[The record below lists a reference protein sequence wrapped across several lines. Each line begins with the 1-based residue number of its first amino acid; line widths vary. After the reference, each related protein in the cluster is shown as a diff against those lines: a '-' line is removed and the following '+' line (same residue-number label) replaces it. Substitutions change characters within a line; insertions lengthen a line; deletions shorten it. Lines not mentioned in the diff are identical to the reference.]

1 MILICL
7 YVREMWFIALCRYV
21 LQSARAEIVN
31 NTTQDQL
38 SLLNTP
44 PSLNYNYDSGVLS
57 IIGAA
62 DIDHYI
68 AAVSSIVYINMAEE
82 PINDVK
88 VIRITITDS
97 PLFNSTMAVTSSW
110 PIANSST
117 SNSVEIL

>member
-1 MILICL
+1 M
-7 YVREMWFIALCRYV
+7 

-31 NTTQDQL
+31 NTIQDQL
-38 SLLNTP
+38 SLLTKP
-44 PSLNYNYDSGVLS
+44 PSLNYSFDSGVLS

-62 DIDHYI
+62 DIDDYI
-68 AAVSSIVYINMAEE
+68 SAVSSIVYNNTAEE

-88 VIRITITDS
+88 VIRITVTDS

>member
-7 YVREMWFIALCRYV
+7 YEREMWFIALCRYV

-38 SLLNTP
+38 SLLTTP
-44 PSLNYNYDSGVLS
+44 PSLNYSFDSGVLS

-62 DIDHYI
+62 DIDDYI
-68 AAVSSIVYINMAEE
+68 SAVSSIVYNNTAEE

-88 VIRITITDS
+88 VIRITVTDS